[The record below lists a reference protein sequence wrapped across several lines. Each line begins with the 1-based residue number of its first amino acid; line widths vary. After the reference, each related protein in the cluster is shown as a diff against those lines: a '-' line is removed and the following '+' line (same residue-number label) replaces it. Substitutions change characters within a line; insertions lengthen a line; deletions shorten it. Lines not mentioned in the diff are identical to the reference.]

1 MSESTNGPL
10 PRSEFWQR
18 AAAVAFGLW
27 AISIPLGISMLR
39 DSFSVSSAAATRLT
53 EKVSEDVSTTAARM
67 ASFEARQQL
76 VLARIEV
83 LERKVDDLRVTC
95 RR

>member
-1 MSESTNGPL
+1 MSETNGPL

-27 AISIPLGISMLR
+27 AISIPLGVSMLR
-39 DSFSVSSAAATRLT
+39 DSFSSSSIAATRLT
-53 EKVSEDVSTTAARM
+53 EKVSDDVSTTAAKM
-67 ASFEARQQL
+67 AAFEARQQL
-76 VLARIEV
+76 VLARLEV
-83 LERKVDDLRVTC
+83 LERKIDDLRVA